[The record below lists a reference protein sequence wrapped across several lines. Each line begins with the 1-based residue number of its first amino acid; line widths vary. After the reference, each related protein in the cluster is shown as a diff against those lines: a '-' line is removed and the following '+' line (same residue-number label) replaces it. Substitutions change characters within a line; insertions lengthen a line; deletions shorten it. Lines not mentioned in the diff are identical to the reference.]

1 MDKQEILD
9 IIKIQRNFLDQNS
22 MFDYKAR
29 KKALKRLYEN
39 IKFLRPEIEN
49 ALKLDLNKSATE
61 TYMTEIGLVLDEI
74 SYMIKHLR
82 TFASPQP
89 AGTPLSN
96 FPAKSYTLPCPYGIA
111 LIISPWNYP
120 FMLAIEPMV
129 DAIAAGNSVIIKPSE
144 LSPNTSA
151 VIEKLIVMT
160 FDKGHVSVVQ
170 GAVEEC
176 SFLLDQDL
184 DYIFYTGSTR
194 VGEIVMKKA
203 AEHFTPVTLEMGGKS
218 PCIVDDTA
226 NIKLTAKRIVFGKY
240 LNAGQTCVAPDY
252 LLCHEKI
259 KDELIKEISRQ
270 IVLQYSVDPI
280 HNDNYPKMINNKQF
294 TVMKNYIKRD
304 NVIFGGKYDE
314 NLLKIEPTLIKANFN
329 DEVMKDE
336 IFGPILPVVT
346 FKDID
351 EAISSVKKLN
361 KPLALYLFSN
371 SKLNQD
377 KVMKKC
383 DFGGGCINDTIMHI
397 ANHNLPFGG
406 IKQSGIGAYH
416 GKSGFDTFTHYKS
429 VVHKANWL
437 DLPMRY
443 QPFNKFKDSLIKFF
457 LR

>member
-1 MDKQEILD
+1 MDKQAILD
-9 IIKIQRNFLDQNS
+9 IIKIQRNFLEQNS

-29 KKALKRLYEN
+29 KKALKSLYEN

-151 VIEKLIVMT
+151 IIEKLINMT

-304 NVIFGGKYDE
+304 NIIFGGKYDE

-443 QPFNKFKDSLIKFF
+443 QPFNKFKESLIKFF